1 MLKKFV
7 IFLLLLAPM
16 HLLAQ
21 NGFLTGNVFDNEN
34 RGTALEGVTIKN
46 LNTKSLV
53 ITDKDGHYALSAKVG
68 DLVSF
73 AMVGYQT
80 DTIYLTKLVVKN
92 VYMRAAVNTLN
103 AVDITSTKISPYLN
117 TKDPNAVAAKEV
129 EYSKE
134 RGGLRLNLGFG
145 KQRRQNE
152 KVQALEEYDRFQE
165 EINRNFNEKYI
176 KTLVK
181 FQGQNIRDFI
191 DMYRP
196 TVEQVKSERPF
207 NYDYYIS
214 SSYSAWLKLPA
225 DQRKLPSLLKKGN
238 Q

>member
-1 MLKKFV
+1 MLKKCI
-7 IFLLLLAPM
+7 IFLLLLAPL

-34 RGTALEGVTIKN
+34 RGTAIEGVTVKN
-46 LNTKSLV
+46 LNSKSLV
-53 ITDKDGHYALSAKVG
+53 ITDKDGHYALAAKVG

-92 VYMRAAVNTLN
+92 VYMRVAVNALN
-103 AVDITSTKISPYLN
+103 AVDITTAKISPYLN

-145 KQRRQNE
+145 KHRREQE
-152 KVQALEEYDRFQE
+152 KVQALEEYDKFQE
-165 EINRNFNEKYI
+165 EINRYFNEKYI

-181 FQGQNIRDFI
+181 FQGPNIKDFI

-196 TVEQVKSERPF
+196 SVDQVKAERPY

-214 SSYSAWLKLPA
+214 TSYSAWLKLPVE
-225 DQRKLPSLLKKGN
+225 QRKLPSLLKKGN

>member
-1 MLKKFV
+1 MLKKFI
-7 IFLLLLAPM
+7 IFLLLLAPL

-21 NGFLTGNVFDNEN
+21 NGFLTGNIFDSEN
-34 RGTALEGVTIKN
+34 RAVGIEGATVKN
-46 LNTKSLV
+46 LSTKSLV
-53 ITDKDGHYALSAKVG
+53 ITDKDGRYAIAAKVG

-73 AMVGYQT
+73 GMVGYQT
-80 DTIYLTKLVVKN
+80 DTVYLTRLVVKN
-92 VYMRAAVNTLN
+92 IYLRVQINTLN
-103 AVDITSTKISPYLN
+103 TVDINSTKVSPYLDV
-117 TKDPNAVAAKEV
+117 KDPNAVAAKEV

-145 KQRRQNE
+145 KNRREQE
-152 KVQALEEYDRFQE
+152 KVQLLEENDRIQE

-176 KTLVK
+176 KKLVK
-181 FQGQNIRDFI
+181 FQGPNIKDFI

-214 SSYSAWLKLPA
+214 NAYSTWLKLPA
-225 DQRKLPSLLKKGN
+225 DQRKLPSLLKKDKL
-238 Q
+238 